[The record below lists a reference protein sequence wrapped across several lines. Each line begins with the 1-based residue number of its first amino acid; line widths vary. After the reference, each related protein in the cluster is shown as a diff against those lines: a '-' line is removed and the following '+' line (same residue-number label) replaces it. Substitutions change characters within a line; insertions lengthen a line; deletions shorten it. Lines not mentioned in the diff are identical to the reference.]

1 MLYHLLFPLH
11 QDFAVF
17 NVFRYITF
25 RAAYAALTALAMS
38 LLLGPWVIRTLAGWR
53 VGQLIRAEGP
63 ASHQVKAGTPTMG
76 GLLILFCVA
85 VPTLLWGRLDNRY
98 LWLVLATTLA
108 FGAIGFA
115 DDYLKLVRRRSL
127 GLSGRWKFAAQV
139 LAAFAFALAL
149 AALPGDGFETRV
161 GLPFLKNVLLD
172 LGWLYPPFV
181 VLVLTGASNAVNL
194 TDGLDG
200 LATGTTL
207 VVAAF
212 YTVVTYLAG
221 NAIFARYLQIVYVE
235 GAGELAVFC
244 GALLGAG
251 MGFLWFNA
259 HPASVFMGDT
269 GSLALGAALGSVAV
283 IAKHEVLLVLVGGVF
298 VLEALSVMIQVLSFR
313 LTGRRIFL
321 MAPIHH
327 HFEKLGWAES
337 KIIVRFWIVAI
348 IFALLS
354 LSTLKLR

>member
-1 MLYHLLFPLH
+1 MLYELLYPLH
-11 QDFAVF
+11 QDFALF

-38 LLLGPWVIRTLAGWR
+38 LLLGPWVIRKLAAWR
-53 VGQLIRAEGP
+53 IGQLIREEGP
-63 ASHQVKAGTPTMG
+63 ESHRAKAGTPTMG

-85 VPTLLWGRLDNRY
+85 VPTLLWGRLDNGY
-98 LWLVLATTLA
+98 LWLALLTTLG

-115 DDYLKLVRRRSL
+115 DDYLKLVRRRNL
-127 GLSGRWKFAAQV
+127 GLTGRWKLAAQALV
-139 LAAFAFALAL
+139 ALGFALAL
-149 AALPGDGFETRV
+149 ASLPGPAFETGV
-161 GLPFLKNVLLD
+161 SIPFFKNVLLD
-172 LGWLYPPFV
+172 LGWFYVPFV

-207 VVAAF
+207 VAAAF

-298 VLEALSVMIQVLSFR
+298 VLEALSVMVQVLSFR
-313 LTGRRIFL
+313 LTGRRVFL